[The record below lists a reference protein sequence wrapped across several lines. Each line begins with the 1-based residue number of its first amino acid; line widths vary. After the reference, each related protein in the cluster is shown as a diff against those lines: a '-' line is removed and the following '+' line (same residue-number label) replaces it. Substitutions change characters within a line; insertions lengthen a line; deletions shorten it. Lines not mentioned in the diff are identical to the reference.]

1 MTWFGHARKA
11 FQRSHWRWYTVGL
24 GNDDHKARIVGLNGY
39 APDMMI
45 SVRKYYKILWENN
58 LYYIKIDAIPCQ
70 LEAETIGDRIQK
82 VDLLR
87 GRGQLQGE
95 TLPGFAERGEQRK
108 GDGVETRMG
117 MKPAF
122 GCVVL
127 DRGLAMVDT
136 NGYLLMNFWHF
147 YPLSQLI
154 AVAICR
160 IDTVQIGLNWP
171 MTAPNHLFLRL

>member
-1 MTWFGHARKA
+1 M
-11 FQRSHWRWYTVGL
+11 
-24 GNDDHKARIVGLNGY
+24 
-39 APDMMI
+39 
-45 SVRKYYKILWENN
+45 NN

-70 LEAETIGDRIQK
+70 LEAATSGDRIQK

-95 TLPGFAERGEQRK
+95 TLPGFAERGEKRK

-127 DRGLAMVDT
+127 DGGLAMLNT
-136 NGYLLMNFWHF
+136 NLTFLSLIPAHSCCNLPYRHGPNRIKLANDRPK
-147 YPLSQLI
+147 PLILEVI
-154 AVAICR
+154 R
-160 IDTVQIGLNWP
+160 
-171 MTAPNHLFLRL
+171 